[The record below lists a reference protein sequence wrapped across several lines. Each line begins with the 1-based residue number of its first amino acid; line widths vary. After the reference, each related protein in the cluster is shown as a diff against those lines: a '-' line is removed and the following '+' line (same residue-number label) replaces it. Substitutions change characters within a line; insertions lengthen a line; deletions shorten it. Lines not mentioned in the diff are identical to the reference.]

1 MRSSKIG
8 KNKKMGKWKKMALF
22 DLDLWSK
29 FQVEYSTES
38 IRSKWHNVQKSLIE
52 CQIQFTEG
60 IQVLCICQFICII
73 GSNPSQNVE
82 TGIGIAV
89 DWASNSVSFAFK
101 WNDKWTERE
110 SNRILMHFIECV
122 LAPSNRS
129 VHLPI

>member
-1 MRSSKIG
+1 
-8 KNKKMGKWKKMALF
+8 MALF

-38 IRSKWHNVQKSLIE
+38 IRSKWDNVQKSLIE
-52 CQIQFTEG
+52 CQIQFTAG
-60 IQVLCICQFICII
+60 IEVLSAYVSLICII